1 MDLFIVHL
9 SSELHAYIESKRRKR
24 TEMKTDDVLKDE
36 KKKLPKDRVWLVI
49 E

>member
-9 SSELHAYIESKRRKR
+9 SSELYAYIESKRRKR

-36 KKKLPKDRVWLVI
+36 KKSCQRT
-49 E
+49 ESG